1 MQHNFISIDGNIGIG
16 KTTLVK
22 KLAQHLNAHTFFEEF
37 NDNPWLPLFYKNPH
51 NNALALELS
60 LLTDRFRQ
68 LTHIQKQDASQP
80 FVSDYSLDKCLLFA
94 KINLSP
100 QDYVRYEELYKQ
112 VSANLSSP
120 SLVIVLHTPL
130 HNLLQNIKQRNRSYE
145 QQISPHYIEQ
155 LNEAYHLF
163 YHAEKPYHILNIH
176 TNELTEEAYE
186 HIFKKINSLLSH
198 GNPQKINTL
207 SI

>member
-1 MQHNFISIDGNIGIG
+1 MQHNFICIEGNIGVG

-22 KLAQHLNAHTFFEEF
+22 KLAQHLYAHTFFEEF
-37 NDNPWLPLFYKNPH
+37 NDNPWLPLFYKNPK
-51 NNALALELS
+51 NIALALELS
-60 LLTDRFRQ
+60 LLTNRCQQ

-112 VSANLSSP
+112 VTPTITSP

-145 QQISPHYIEQ
+145 QRISPHYLEQ
-155 LNEAYHLF
+155 LNEAYRLF
-163 YHAEKPYHILNIH
+163 YHTEKPYHILNIH
-176 TNELTEEAYE
+176 TNELTEDAYE
-186 HIFKKINSLLSH
+186 HIFKKISSFLSH
-198 GNPQKINTL
+198 SNPQKINTL